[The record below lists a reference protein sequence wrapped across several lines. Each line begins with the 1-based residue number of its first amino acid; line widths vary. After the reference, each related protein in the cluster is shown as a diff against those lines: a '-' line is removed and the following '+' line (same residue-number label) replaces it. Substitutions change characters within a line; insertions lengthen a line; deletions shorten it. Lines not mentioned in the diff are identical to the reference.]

1 MLCPVVKHF
10 GSVAVKRKPAATF
23 NDQNGTKK
31 VALTG
36 EREKLRKRVENP
48 NKNRPL
54 VI

>member
-10 GSVAVKRKPAATF
+10 GSVAVKRKPAA
-23 NDQNGTKK
+23 DQNGTK